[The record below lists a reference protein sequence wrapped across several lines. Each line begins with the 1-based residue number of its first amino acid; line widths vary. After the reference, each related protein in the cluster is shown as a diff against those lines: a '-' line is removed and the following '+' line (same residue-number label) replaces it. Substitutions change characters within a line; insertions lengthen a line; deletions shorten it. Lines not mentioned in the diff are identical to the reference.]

1 MFLFSLDERRA
12 IGLASDAEGDL
23 WGIDV
28 VDGGVEQRTK
38 RPATDRP
45 GLEAS
50 HNIRDE
56 SDWGRLRYL
65 LLSAIIYLEGQS
77 LPTHRLTYVTHPL

>member
-1 MFLFSLDERRA
+1 MFLFNLDERRA
-12 IGLASDAEGDL
+12 VGLASDAEGDL

-56 SDWGRLRYL
+56 SDWGTTSYSPPSSRRSIFANTQTNFLV
-65 LLSAIIYLEGQS
+65 
-77 LPTHRLTYVTHPL
+77 VTHPL

>member
-1 MFLFSLDERRA
+1 MFLFNLDERRA
-12 IGLASDAEGDL
+12 VGLASDAEGDL

-56 SDWGRLRYL
+56 SDWGRLPLTLRHHP
-65 LLSAIIYLEGQS
+65 EGQS
-77 LPTHRLTYVTHPL
+77 LPTPRLTF